1 MNSFKKKVKE
11 KIRIYSKQTYLDG
24 YIKKEFLTEDGTA
37 ELFLNIN
44 NKDEIF
50 DSYSTGE
57 QQDLRKEIYHY
68 IEEKTS
74 MLGNEIP
81 IRLNICG
88 CTFTSHEQEIIKHIL
103 KEHFAIELFKIQ
115 QDYFSHRNKAIL
127 LIVLGIVSFLL
138 YMLFEYISK
147 TDYSLIIF
155 SFISSFS
162 LWEAMDSIIY
172 TVSEIKYNREAI
184 TQNLLIDVEFIE
196 KN

>member
-1 MNSFKKKVKE
+1 MNNFKKKVKE
-11 KIRIYSKQTYLDG
+11 KIRIYSKQKYLDG

-50 DSYSTGE
+50 DSYSIGE

-115 QDYFSHRNKAIL
+115 QDYFAHRNKAIS

-147 TDYSLIIF
+147 NDYSLIIF

-184 TQNLLIDVEFIE
+184 TQNLLMNVEFIE